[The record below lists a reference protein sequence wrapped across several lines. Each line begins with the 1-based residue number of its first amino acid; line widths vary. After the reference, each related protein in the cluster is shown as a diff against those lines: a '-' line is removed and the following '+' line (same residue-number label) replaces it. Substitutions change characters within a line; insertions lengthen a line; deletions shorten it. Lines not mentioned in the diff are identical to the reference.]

1 MTDQPMVL
9 RDLERKRSL
18 CARLARIEGQLRGLQ
33 KLIDQEDDAIK
44 ISQQMSAA
52 RKALDKSFYA
62 LIAGVIEQGDHPVEH
77 VTEILTKFS

>member
-1 MTDQPMVL
+1 MVL